1 MDIKRYRL
9 TVRQL
14 NVCCTPEWNT
24 PITLDDRQPGN
35 LIWHPPTAAAAA
47 AATHGLIIIKP
58 HPDVAYC
65 YRCSSVVCLYAV
77 TTVSPAKTGKTDQ
90 DATLAIDSRGAHCAT
105 WRIRRIDPRGNGDA
119 TYCYRRDFFFNI
131 VRLYVVKICN
141 FCTTRGQTQLLWN
154 ANQK

>member
-1 MDIKRYRL
+1 MWPIATDAVAWSVCTLSRPSVLQKR
-9 TVRQL
+9 
-14 NVCCTPEWNT
+14 E
-24 PITLDDRQPGN
+24 
-35 LIWHPPTAAAAA
+35 
-47 AATHGLIIIKP
+47 K
-58 HPDVAYC
+58 
-65 YRCSSVVCLYAV
+65 
-77 TTVSPAKTGKTDQ
+77 KTDQ

-119 TYCYRRDFFFNI
+119 TYCYRRHFFFNI